1 MFSSR
6 DNGSISSTKSTI
18 MTIYCNTI
26 FSLQMICDKL
36 LQLSLFP
43 NPFFIALKFLPDIEL
58 VTVTLFLVSTK
69 HKARDLSKV
78 VQIS

>member
-1 MFSSR
+1 MFCSR

-26 FSLQMICDKL
+26 FSLQICDKL

-43 NPFFIALKFLPDIEL
+43 NPFFIALKLLPDIEL

-69 HKARDLSKV
+69 HKARGLSKV